1 MERAELERYAA
12 LDASGFLPGVGE
24 EPVDFESRIAA
35 IRAAH
40 EEFGE
45 ELAEKGEVVVTNY
58 YDFLTLE
65 HLTPVWSVTENGRV
79 VQSGTLAPLTTKP
92 HASETVKIPFT
103 LPAAPKPGAEY
114 FLNLAGIVVHF
125 CLKRCEC
132 VDTGSYD
139 FPWYDSACNV

>member
-45 ELAEKGEVVVTNY
+45 ELAEKARRYHNT
-58 YDFLTLE
+58 
-65 HLTPVWSVTENGRV
+65 
-79 VQSGTLAPLTTKP
+79 SGTCRMP
-92 HASETVKIPFT
+92 SF
-103 LPAAPKPGAEY
+103 
-114 FLNLAGIVVHF
+114 
-125 CLKRCEC
+125 RQ
-132 VDTGSYD
+132 
-139 FPWYDSACNV
+139 